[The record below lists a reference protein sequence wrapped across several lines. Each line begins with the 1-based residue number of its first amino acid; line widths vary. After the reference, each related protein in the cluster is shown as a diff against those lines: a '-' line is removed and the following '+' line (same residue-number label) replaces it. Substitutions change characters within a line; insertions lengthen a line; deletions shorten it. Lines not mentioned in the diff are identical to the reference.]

1 MYSYWFES
9 IFIASNEHFTYTG
22 YDIETT
28 SEYKKIRG
36 KEAYVIYGNT
46 TGGKRYMVGI
56 VYVRSYRVTA
66 SENFIVEY
74 IKTVLKL
81 N

>member
-9 IFIASNEHFTYTG
+9 IFIASNEHYTYTG
-22 YDIETT
+22 YDKMT
-28 SEYKKIRG
+28 SEYKEIRD
-36 KEAYVIYGNT
+36 KEAYVVYGNT

-66 SENFIVEY
+66 SEDFIVEY

>member
-1 MYSYWFES
+1 
-9 IFIASNEHFTYTG
+9 
-22 YDIETT
+22 
-28 SEYKKIRG
+28 
-36 KEAYVIYGNT
+36 
-46 TGGKRYMVGI
+46 MVVI

-66 SENFIVEY
+66 SEDFIVEY

>member
-1 MYSYWFES
+1 
-9 IFIASNEHFTYTG
+9 
-22 YDIETT
+22 
-28 SEYKKIRG
+28 
-36 KEAYVIYGNT
+36 
-46 TGGKRYMVGI
+46 MVGI
-56 VYVRSYRVTA
+56 VYVRPHCVIA

>member
-1 MYSYWFES
+1 
-9 IFIASNEHFTYTG
+9 
-22 YDIETT
+22 
-28 SEYKKIRG
+28 
-36 KEAYVIYGNT
+36 
-46 TGGKRYMVGI
+46 MVGI
-56 VYVRSYRVTA
+56 VYVRPYRVAA